1 MGERKGRDDHWRR
14 VSLTITPSAALNLIA
29 PSACVRARERWT
41 VAEHVDGWMCACSPM
56 SRRYAA
62 QSSTAIKRAKA
73 WMLRPEEQGPES
85 FGRQV
90 LN

>member
-1 MGERKGRDDHWRR
+1 M
-14 VSLTITPSAALNLIA
+14 
-29 PSACVRARERWT
+29 RARERWT

-73 WMLRPEEQGPES
+73 WMLIPEEQGPES

>member
-1 MGERKGRDDHWRR
+1 MIIGGGFSDDHTERC
-14 VSLTITPSAALNLIA
+14 LKLDCAE
-29 PSACVRARERWT
+29 CVCVCERWT